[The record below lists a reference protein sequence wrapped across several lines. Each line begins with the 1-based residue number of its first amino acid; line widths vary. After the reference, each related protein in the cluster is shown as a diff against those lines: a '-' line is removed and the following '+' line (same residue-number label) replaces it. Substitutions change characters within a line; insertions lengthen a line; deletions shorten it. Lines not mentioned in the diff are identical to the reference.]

1 MMVVGGR
8 DRFFLDLGP
17 TVAPLLFAVV
27 GVEILRRGDLLPLSP
42 VLVEVSKIISILF
55 VHYLTCKTVEIK
67 ILFMFETV

>member
-1 MMVVGGR
+1 MMVVDGW

-42 VLVEVSKIISILF
+42 VLVEVTNIISLIILIHSQKVF
-55 VHYLTCKTVEIK
+55 K
-67 ILFMFETV
+67 ILIKTY

>member
-42 VLVEVSKIISILF
+42 VLVEVSKIISHYTSSNLALILTKAMN
-55 VHYLTCKTVEIK
+55 LNND
-67 ILFMFETV
+67 

>member
-8 DRFFLDLGP
+8 DRFLLVLGP

-42 VLVEVSKIISILF
+42 VLVEV
-55 VHYLTCKTVEIK
+55 TN
-67 ILFMFETV
+67 MRM

>member
-42 VLVEVSKIISILF
+42 ILVEVSLF
-55 VHYLTCKTVEIK
+55 TFDPSPAININIPNKVLI
-67 ILFMFETV
+67 